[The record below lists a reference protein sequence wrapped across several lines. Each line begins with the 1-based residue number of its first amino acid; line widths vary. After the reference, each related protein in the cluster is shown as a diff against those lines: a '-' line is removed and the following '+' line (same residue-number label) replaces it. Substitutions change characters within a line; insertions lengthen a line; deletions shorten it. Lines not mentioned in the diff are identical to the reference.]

1 MKKTEKACRHLV
13 FTDLILYGL
22 RTLINIINNFYTIE
36 WKSYIA
42 EKINVLVYGSGSSV
56 NLMGTVIPAFGMMWF
71 FIVLFLGR
79 TLFDYLHLK
88 LKKIEFIA
96 TVLISTMIGIVLGYV
111 QWLPLSFDVALA
123 VMPFFW
129 FGDYLKHVNLKR
141 KRAAGCIVSLFIWG
155 ITFVNVKSYA

>member
-1 MKKTEKACRHLV
+1 
-13 FTDLILYGL
+13 
-22 RTLINIINNFYTIE
+22 
-36 WKSYIA
+36 
-42 EKINVLVYGSGSSV
+42 
-56 NLMGTVIPAFGMMWF
+56 MMWF

-96 TVLISTMIGIVLGYV
+96 AVLISTMIGIVLGYV

-129 FGDYLKHVNLKR
+129 FGDYLKGV
-141 KRAAGCIVSLFIWG
+141 LFRYLYG
-155 ITFVNVKSYA
+155 E